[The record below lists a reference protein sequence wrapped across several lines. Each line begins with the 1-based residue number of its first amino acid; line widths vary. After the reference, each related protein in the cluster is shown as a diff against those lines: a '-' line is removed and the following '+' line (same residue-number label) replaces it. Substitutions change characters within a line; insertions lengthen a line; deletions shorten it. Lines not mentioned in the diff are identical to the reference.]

1 MLMVIDPIETIETA
15 TSRKAKA
22 VEDIFTQEVQQ
33 KVSINIDYNMGLGK
47 LQIKLLVENLEL
59 ILACPELLKQEKDRI
74 KLKLGDDADDIF
86 RILDAQSVTFELD
99 KQAILSRVA
108 IIKIICD
115 KLVPP
120 PITLVIQSTLEEALI
135 SEIIR
140 VQTPA
145 LDMLGHIMAFPSA
158 PGGAPGAPG
167 VTIRDLT
174 ETLTG
179 IQTAN
184 PIVPPPVVAGP
195 PPVVPVPGPLVPVPG
210 SLVIAIVEKFSQLVS
225 LDVFNLIKNAFL
237 TAYNTAYPGQAQA
250 QAFNLEYEKYKILP
264 RGLNL
269 PVPVVPL
276 AQAQAQRTPVKEAIK
291 SFNPYIV
298 DIPNFGKG
306 CTSSSMSIFI
316 SAHGDDLTTE
326 KTSIVDT
333 ILGLEFEFGD
343 DKSNLYKTSYYQI
356 LEPAYP
362 DEDLFRAAFGKY
374 LTNNIYANVSMGEP
388 GPSAPM
394 DDGDVVNDKTKW
406 KFLSSSEME
415 LIIVGRFY
423 KYLYK
428 FGKSYTAA
436 VLPFHVIPQELIDA
450 ADADA
455 DAADADAAVDVI
467 DAPAAME
474 EEEEAEKKIT
484 TTVLKIAASKEQD
497 SPISYPKS
505 ADGSDI
511 ARSVIGTPNDAQITN
526 CELYKLN
533 TIIRHQLRSNFI
545 RLWDRLR
552 FLYNRD
558 ALEGRHND
566 RARVKFEGNDEWQR
580 HWQYLVVQHKIW
592 LLKRLNEFSF
602 DRYFQLEPNP
612 DDNPK
617 FRPHEGLHID
627 DMRDDMGKEILYS
640 PSEAELRTG
649 VPRTGIDG
657 TLIKFDELELYD
669 METRRILRESTIVKT
684 NPANE
689 FLDVNNLSPSLLK
702 GGNRFKE
709 RFLEYINTRIFVIHK
724 PVVPVAPKKKKKR
737 GKTIKK
743 NTNDPNPQADPNI
756 AIRTAIKGILNS
768 ANQKQIYLS
777 EICLLGFLLNIKMF
791 TIWDPACRPYLD
803 EGRQASTRSNKIYKS
818 SELFRIDDPVYINTD
833 ESLIIQPSSKLNK
846 WLKII
851 ASADIEKKKRD
862 EFLSSVAHRAKR
874 LLSGE
879 KQAIKR
885 VVVMEEGGGINT
897 IKKNKTYKK
906 HKSTIKTRKNKK

>member
-1 MLMVIDPIETIETA
+1 MLMDIPIETA
-15 TSRKAKA
+15 TSLRAKA
-22 VEDIFTQEVQQ
+22 DEDKFTHEVQN

-74 KLKLGDDADDIF
+74 KLKLGDNTGAIF
-86 RILDAQSVTFELD
+86 GFLDAQSVTFELD

-108 IIKIICD
+108 IIKIICAN
-115 KLVPP
+115 LLPSINP
-120 PITLVIQSTLEEALI
+120 SNQSTLEEALI

-140 VQTPA
+140 VQGPA

-158 PGGAPGAPG
+158 PGAAPGAAQ
-167 VTIRDLT
+167 VTIANLT
-174 ETLTG
+174 ATLAG

-184 PIVPPPVVAGP
+184 PIIPGLAVPPVVAGP
-195 PPVVPVPGPLVPVPG
+195 GPAVPGQGL
-210 SLVIAIVEKFSQLVS
+210 LVIAIVEKFSQLVS

-237 TAYNTAYPGQAQA
+237 TAYNTAYPGTTQPQAD
-250 QAFNLEYEKYKILP
+250 AFNIEYAKYKILP

-269 PVPVVPL
+269 PVPVAPV
-276 AQAQAQRTPVKEAIK
+276 AQAQRTPVQEAIK

-326 KTSIVDT
+326 KTSMVDT

-343 DKSNLYKTSYYQI
+343 DKSNPYKTSYYQI

-394 DDGDVVNDKTKW
+394 DDGDVMNDKTKW

-428 FGKSYTAA
+428 FGKSYTAG
-436 VLPFHVIPQELIDA
+436 VPPPPLQELIDA
-450 ADADA
+450 ADA
-455 DAADADAAVDVI
+455 AADADDAA
-467 DAPAAME
+467 AAAMKE
-474 EEEEAEKKIT
+474 EEEYEDEVKIIT
-484 TTVLKIAASKEQD
+484 TTFLKSAASKEQD
-497 SPISYPKS
+497 SPISYPKNLDGIDIDRS
-505 ADGSDI
+505 AQ
-511 ARSVIGTPNDAQITN
+511 GTPNNAQITN

-533 TIIRHQLRSNFI
+533 TIIRHQLRSNFLRI
-545 RLWDRLR
+545 WDRLK
-552 FLYNRD
+552 FLYRRD
-558 ALEGRHND
+558 ALEGKSNK
-566 RARVKFEGNDEWQR
+566 RARVIFEGNDEWQR

-640 PSEAELRTG
+640 PPAAQPAAAAA
-649 VPRTGIDG
+649 PRTGIDG
-657 TLIKFDELELYD
+657 TLIKFDELKIYD
-669 METRRILRESTIVKT
+669 MAKRSGLRESTIVKT

-689 FLDVNNLSPSLLK
+689 FLDVNNLSPSLLIDD
-702 GGNRFKE
+702 NRFKE
-709 RFLEYINTRIFVIHK
+709 RFLEYIKTRIFVIHK
-724 PVVPVAPKKKKKR
+724 SVAPVAPVAPKKKKR

-743 NTNDPNPQADPNI
+743 NTNDPNPSADPNI
-756 AIRTAIKGILNS
+756 AIQTAIKGILNS

-851 ASADIEKKKRD
+851 ASAEIEKQKR
-862 EFLSSVAHRAKR
+862 EAFLLSVASRAKH
-874 LLSGE
+874 LLSGK
-879 KQAIKR
+879 KQAIR
-885 VVVMEEGGGINT
+885 MEEGGGNNIN
-897 IKKNKTYKK
+897 KKNKTYKK